1 MKKLPVLFLI
11 LLAACFA
18 HAQTAENPN
27 NKRPVKKEP
36 KDAYK
41 KWLNN
46 DVSWIFSTD
55 ERHDFLTLKTDGER
69 DRFIDEYWRKRDEMG
84 LSNDRSERT
93 MYADKNFSG
102 TSPGSLTDRGRI
114 YILWGEPQS
123 TEYTTIRLNGRDDD
137 VLCERW
143 TYLGQKFTFIDP
155 DAAGDFRLIRAGEEY
170 KHPDSGQ

>member
-18 HAQTAENPN
+18 HAQKAENQERG
-27 NKRPVKKEP
+27 RPVKKEI

-46 DVSWIFSTD
+46 DVSWIFSND
-55 ERHDFLTLKTDGER
+55 ERSDFLTLKTEAER
-69 DRFIDEYWRKRDEMG
+69 DRFIDEYWRKRAEKG
-84 LSNDRSERT
+84 LVNERCERT
-93 MYADKNFSG
+93 IYADKNFSG
-102 TSPGSLTDRGRI
+102 ASLGSLTDRGRI

-123 TEYTTIRLNGRDDD
+123 TLNTTIRINGRDDD

-143 TYLGQKFTFIDP
+143 SYLGQKFTFIDP
-155 DAAGDFRLIRAGEEY
+155 EAAGNYRLIRDGEEY
-170 KHPDSGQ
+170 EY